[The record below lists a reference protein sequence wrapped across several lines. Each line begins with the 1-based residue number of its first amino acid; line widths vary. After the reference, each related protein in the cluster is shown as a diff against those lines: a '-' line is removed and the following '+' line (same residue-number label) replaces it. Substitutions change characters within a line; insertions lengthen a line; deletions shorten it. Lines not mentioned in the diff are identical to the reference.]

1 MESILAA
8 KETLIQLN
16 SWLKCIK
23 KDVDL
28 LSSEQHRKLL
38 KNSLQVH
45 FSGALKADTMI

>member
-23 KDVDL
+23 KDVYP
-28 LSSEQHRKLL
+28 SKTY
-38 KNSLQVH
+38 NS
-45 FSGALKADTMI
+45 KK